1 MDNFN
6 VYLIVSPE
14 ECIIDKSK
22 LIIKKKLPYVL
33 NIKNYEVALT
43 EFTTSKFQCK
53 YTLVVSDMVPLGI
66 SFSNILG
73 YFTVKI
79 DFINDYF
86 FEFKTR

>member
-43 EFTTSKFQCK
+43 ELTSS
-53 YTLVVSDMVPLGI
+53 TSDMVPPGI
-66 SFSNILG
+66 SFSNIPG
-73 YFTVKI
+73 NFTVKI
-79 DFINDYF
+79 DFINDYSLQIQD
-86 FEFKTR
+86 